1 MVEQLTEPERRRLEA
16 RFLAQL
22 QSDCRKM
29 RSLGYRP
36 RDFLAMIGGSGA
48 VAACI
53 QVIISQKIPN
63 GFLRLLELD
72 HLDLTAAATALK
84 EPWRRLFND

>member
-22 QSDCRKM
+22 QSDGREL
-29 RSLGYRP
+29 RSRGCP
-36 RDFLAMIGGSGA
+36 RDFLAMIGANRA